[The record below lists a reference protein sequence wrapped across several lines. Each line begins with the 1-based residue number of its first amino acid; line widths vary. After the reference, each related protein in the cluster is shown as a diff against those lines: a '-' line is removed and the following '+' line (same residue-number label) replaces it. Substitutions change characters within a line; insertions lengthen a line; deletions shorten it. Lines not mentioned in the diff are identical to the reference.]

1 MKGSVIPM
9 RRFLDR
15 KIGMKPLVI
24 NWANEEAKMAKII
37 RHIYNSIFRSIIQ
50 YFLAR
55 SIALKECYLMMN
67 FFKNSLYRF

>member
-1 MKGSVIPM
+1 ME
-9 RRFLDR
+9 
-15 KIGMKPLVI
+15 PLVI

-37 RHIYNSIFRSIIQ
+37 RHNYVAASNSIFRSIMQ

-67 FFKNSLYRF
+67 FEKNSLYRF